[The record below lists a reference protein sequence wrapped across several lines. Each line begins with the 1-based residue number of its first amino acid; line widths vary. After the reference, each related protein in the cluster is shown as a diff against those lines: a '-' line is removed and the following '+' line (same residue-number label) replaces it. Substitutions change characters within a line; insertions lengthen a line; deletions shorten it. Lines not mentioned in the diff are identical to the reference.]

1 MSLQFIRDNEGNT
14 TGVFIPIEDWQG
26 LKAKY
31 TELQIQEVQANEALT
46 AWQKSIVDARL
57 DAYYNNPS
65 EVEDFANVLDQIEK
79 ER

>member
-1 MSLQFIRDNEGNT
+1 MSLQFIRDNQGNT

-31 TELQIQEVQANEALT
+31 TELQIQEVRANEALA
-46 AWQKSIVDARL
+46 AWQMRIVDARL

>member
-31 TELQIQEVQANEALT
+31 TELQIQEVQANEALA

>member
-31 TELQIQEVQANEALT
+31 TELQIQEVQANEALA
-46 AWQKSIVDARL
+46 AWQKSIVNARL

-65 EVEDFANVLDQIEK
+65 EVEDFAKVLDQIEK

>member
-14 TGVFIPIEDWQG
+14 TGVFIPIGDWQR

-31 TELQIQEVQANEALT
+31 TELQIQEVQANEALA
-46 AWQKSIVDARL
+46 AWQMRIVDARL
-57 DAYYNNPS
+57 NAYYNNPS
-65 EVEDFANVLDQIEK
+65 KVEDFANVLDQIEK

>member
-14 TGVFIPIEDWQG
+14 TGVFIPIEVWQG
-26 LKAKY
+26 LEAKY
-31 TELQIQEVQANEALT
+31 TELQIQEVQANEALA

-65 EVEDFANVLDQIEK
+65 EVEDFAKVLDQIEK

>member
-31 TELQIQEVQANEALT
+31 NELQIQEVQANETLA
-46 AWQKSIVDARL
+46 AWQMRIVDARL

>member
-31 TELQIQEVQANEALT
+31 TELQIQEVRANEALA
-46 AWQKSIVDARL
+46 AWQMRIVDARL

>member
-31 TELQIQEVQANEALT
+31 TELQIQEVQANEALA
-46 AWQKSIVDARL
+46 AWQMRIVDARL

-65 EVEDFANVLDQIEK
+65 EVEDFAKVLDQIEK
-79 ER
+79 EQ

>member
-31 TELQIQEVQANEALT
+31 TELQIQEVQANEALA
-46 AWQKSIVDARL
+46 AWQMRIVDARL

>member
-31 TELQIQEVQANEALT
+31 TELQIQEVQANETLA
-46 AWQKSIVDARL
+46 AWQMRIVDARL

>member
-14 TGVFIPIEDWQG
+14 TGVFIPIEIWQG

-31 TELQIQEVQANEALT
+31 TELQIQEVQANETLA
-46 AWQKSIVDARL
+46 AWQMRIVDARL